1 MGFNSAFKRITMN
14 ESSQGQSH
22 HNAIGVTSCYVIKVE
37 GLVHG
42 ALNRVTATAHLRRLA
57 F

>member
-1 MGFNSAFKRITMN
+1 MGFNSAFKGLTMN

-22 HNAIGVTSCYVIKVE
+22 HNAIGVTSCYVKVE
-37 GLVHG
+37 GLVLG
-42 ALNRVTATAHLRRLA
+42 ALNRVTATAHLRRLT